1 MSRRGDDGGKPTGD
15 RPGGK
20 RQRSGADAGA
30 ADAPTAKRRA
40 PRSTPPP
47 QGDST
52 TTSGDLDPTLV
63 RDEPPRRGRS
73 AARRAAAP
81 APAPAVDG
89 TLALTTSAEAL
100 AAEPTADIG
109 LVGRLKDAQTAQAG
123 LAALLAWSIT
133 VAPAAFARG
142 SPGGAQAAAML
153 ALLIGLGGPVLATR
167 WRRIGRHV
175 GVTAFLALC
184 VVAWLQGAVAISPTR
199 LDPTRAALGAVA
211 WGVFALAWSDRWKRA
226 PAPPIDPNAPSLTAR
241 AALPPFALPIAAG
254 ASLAAITLLAMA
266 WRVREPDRA
275 VVTHALAAL
284 CAVALVSA
292 AASVAIGRGKRAPV
306 GIRRLTSSATRP
318 LVLLAAVA
326 VAGAVVM
333 ALR

>member
-1 MSRRGDDGGKPTGD
+1 
-15 RPGGK
+15 
-20 RQRSGADAGA
+20 
-30 ADAPTAKRRA
+30 
-40 PRSTPPP
+40 
-47 QGDST
+47 
-52 TTSGDLDPTLV
+52 
-63 RDEPPRRGRS
+63 
-73 AARRAAAP
+73 
-81 APAPAVDG
+81 
-89 TLALTTSAEAL
+89 
-100 AAEPTADIG
+100 
-109 LVGRLKDAQTAQAG
+109 
-123 LAALLAWSIT
+123 
-133 VAPAAFARG
+133 
-142 SPGGAQAAAML
+142 
-153 ALLIGLGGPVLATR
+153 
-167 WRRIGRHV
+167 
-175 GVTAFLALC
+175 VTAFLALC
-184 VVAWLQGAVAISPTR
+184 VVAWLQGAVAFSPTR